1 MVCVRGGIFVCVG
14 LPGFTV
20 AVLVAD
26 GNRFVAVRVAVAT
39 LVALAT
45 RVAVFRGGVIF
56 DFVAEGLMNLVGV
69 LDASTSLVGVRVL
82 VNVLGFALGVLFAVG
97 VRVDVCVEIR
107 WVGVAVGSWTVY
119 STIFA
124 RALAFI
130 EMMLTTLGQ

>member
-82 VNVLGFALGVLFAVG
+82 VKIANLVGVCVFVRVRVGTLGVLVAGKG
-97 VRVDVCVEIR
+97 VLVDVNT
-107 WVGVAVGSWTVY
+107 GPAVP
-119 STIFA
+119 TIA
-124 RALAFI
+124 N
-130 EMMLTTLGQ
+130 T